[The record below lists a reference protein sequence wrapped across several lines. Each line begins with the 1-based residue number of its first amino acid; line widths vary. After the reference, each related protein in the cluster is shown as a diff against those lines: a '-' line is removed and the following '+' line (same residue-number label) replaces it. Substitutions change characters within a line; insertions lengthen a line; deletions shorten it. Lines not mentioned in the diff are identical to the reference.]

1 MSETC
6 FSVSRRATTPLGS
19 SAIRVRAERAPS
31 YASAFSAAFLAALA
45 LRVAAA
51 F

>member
-1 MSETC
+1 MLLRFAKSDDTVGVE
-6 FSVSRRATTPLGS
+6 RDPRATGASTDNYAL
-19 SAIRVRAERAPS
+19 AP
-31 YASAFSAAFLAALA
+31 AAFLAALA